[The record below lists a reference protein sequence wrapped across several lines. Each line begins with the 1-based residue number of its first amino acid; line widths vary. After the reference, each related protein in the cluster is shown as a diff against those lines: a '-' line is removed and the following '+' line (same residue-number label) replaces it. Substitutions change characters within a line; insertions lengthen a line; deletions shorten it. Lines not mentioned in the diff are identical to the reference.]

1 MKLSPAGLAFLSHE
15 EGFRTHPY
23 EDQAGKET
31 IGCGHLLMDAERASG
46 VLQINGIPVRYAD
59 GITPQQVQDL
69 LAQDCQDRETAVS
82 AMVVCPLSQ
91 HQFDAI
97 MSLAYNIGLGALSR
111 SQLLKILNGGDWTG
125 LEEAWLAFKF
135 AGGLPILLGRRQRE
149 WALWSTPD
157 VA

>member
-1 MKLSPAGLAFLSHE
+1 MKLSPEGLAFLSHE

-23 EDQAGKET
+23 DDQAGKPT
-31 IGCGHLLMDAERASG
+31 IGVGHLLTDAERASG
-46 VLQINGIPVRYAD
+46 VLQINGLPVRYAD

-91 HQFDAI
+91 HQFDAF

-111 SQLLKILNGGDWTG
+111 SQLLQGINGGDWTG
-125 LEEAWLAFKF
+125 LEDKWLAFKW
-135 AGGLPILLGRRQRE
+135 AGGKPILLERRQRE

-157 VA
+157 A